1 MKALFSTLILFMSL
15 NSFAEMSSTDLVKLQ
30 RKIYKMNWA
39 ETELMSNA
47 DIRKMKNKVQY
58 SRKQLL
64 QEVIQDNRELKLM
77 HDDCAQAYKALQ
89 NDSSNGKKQ
98 ELYLTK
104 CLEINA
110 YIILKTK
117 AENQH
122 EKVYAKWS
130 DLAIDLELA
139 QYELHKVLDAKKAHQ
154 FKILTTQLQEQRE

>member
-1 MKALFSTLILFMSL
+1 MKALLSTLILFMSL

-39 ETELMSNA
+39 ETELMANA
-47 DIRKMKNKVQY
+47 DIRQMKNKVQY

-64 QEVIQDNRELKLM
+64 QEVIQDDRELESM
-77 HDDCAQAYKALQ
+77 YEDCAQAYKALQ

-110 YIILKTK
+110 YMILKTK
-117 AENQH
+117 AEKQH
-122 EKVYAKWS
+122 EKVYGKWS
-130 DLAIDLELA
+130 DLATELEFA
-139 QYELHKVLDAKKAHQ
+139 QYELHKVLEAKKAAQ
-154 FKILTTQLQEQRE
+154 FKALITQLQEQRE

>member
-1 MKALFSTLILFMSL
+1 MKALLSTLILFLSL

-39 ETELMSNA
+39 ETELMANA
-47 DIRKMKNKVQY
+47 DIRQMKNKVQY

-64 QEVIQDNRELKLM
+64 QEVIQDDRELKLM

-89 NDSSNGKKQ
+89 NDLSNGKKQ

-110 YIILKTK
+110 YMILKTK
-117 AENQH
+117 AQNQH
-122 EKVYAKWS
+122 EKVYAKWQNV
-130 DLAIDLELA
+130 ATDLEFA
-139 QYELHKVLDAKKAHQ
+139 QHELHKVLDVKKARQ
-154 FKILTTQLQEQRE
+154 FKTLTTKLQEQRK